1 MKKLLTLFAFA
12 LVTLTA
18 NAQEDIHL
26 SCSDGD
32 VNVVD
37 IMMTV
42 NAILGNTL
50 DSFHVEN
57 ADVNND
63 NTVNILD
70 VMGIVNI
77 VLHHVPN

>member
-26 SCSDGD
+26 SCLDGD

-77 VLHHVPN
+77 VLHHFPN